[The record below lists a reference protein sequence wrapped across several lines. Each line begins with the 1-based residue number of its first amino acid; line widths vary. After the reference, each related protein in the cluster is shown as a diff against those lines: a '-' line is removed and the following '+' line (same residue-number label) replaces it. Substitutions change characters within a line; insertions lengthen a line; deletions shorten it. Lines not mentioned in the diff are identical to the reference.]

1 MTQSSWQ
8 RQPIIQLEAVDKV
21 YTTGAGDFQALKNIN
36 LTVYPGEFLG
46 IVGKSGAG
54 KSTLLNVISGVSEL
68 SGGQIS
74 FYPPEASTK
83 QTAVSI
89 GTLSQD
95 ELARWRGK
103 HVGIVYQSFELM
115 PMLDLVDNVMLP
127 PDFAG
132 SFQAGPSRQQALELL
147 EMVEIGEHAHK
158 IPAHVSGGQK
168 QRVAIA
174 RALANDPAII
184 IADEPTGSLDS
195 KTSETIF
202 GIFEKLV
209 ARGKTVIMVTHD
221 RNLAGRFS
229 RALEISDGEIIGE
242 IQNASVQTAVK
253 SIQNGT
259 NGTPKTAV
267 ATHHNGT
274 TNLQSLIHQSTRPAI
289 TLTDVTK
296 TYVGPAGTF
305 TALKN
310 INLTFHDG
318 DFVSIVGKS
327 GSGKSTLLNML
338 TGIDHPTSGEVV
350 IGGTAVYDMTESE
363 RALWRGRTL
372 GIVFQ
377 FFQLLPTLTL
387 LENTMLPMD
396 YCNVYPRRERK
407 QKAMALLDQVGLAN
421 FARKL
426 PSSVSSGQQQS
437 AAIARALANDPPI
450 IVADEPT
457 GNLDTRS
464 ANIIVDLFRGLA
476 RQGKTILIV
485 THDPSLTR
493 FTDRT
498 VTLVD
503 GRVAAREEE
512 PELSVTATPQPL
524 LEIGD

>member
-1 MTQSSWQ
+1 M
-8 RQPIIQLEAVDKV
+8 QLDRVDKI
-21 YTTGAGDFQALKNIN
+21 YTTGAGDFQALQKID

-68 SGGQIS
+68 SGGEIR
-74 FYPPEASTK
+74 FYPPDETEK
-83 QTAVSI
+83 KTAVSI
-89 GTLSQD
+89 DTLTQD
-95 ELARWRGK
+95 ELARWRGQ

-127 PDFAG
+127 QDFAG
-132 SFQAGPSRQQALELL
+132 LFQAGPSRQKALELL

-174 RALANDPAII
+174 RALVNDPAII

-242 IQNASVQTAVK
+242 IQDASVETAVK
-253 SIQNGT
+253 NIQNGT
-259 NGTPKTAV
+259 NGTTKTAV

-274 TNLQSLIHQSTRPAI
+274 TNLQSLISNRQSTRPAI
-289 TLTDVTK
+289 TLTDVVK

-310 INLTFHDG
+310 INLAFHDG

-338 TGIDHPTSGEVV
+338 TGIDHPTAGEVV

-464 ANIIVDLFRGLA
+464 ANVIVDLFRGLA

-512 PELSVTATPQPL
+512 PALSMINTSQSLVS
-524 LEIGD
+524 DH